1 MKKTIAIGML
11 AALGAF
17 AGVVVNGS
25 RLQAAD
31 EIRCRVN
38 AEALMRDLSALSQ
51 TNPLDAE
58 GIMKLL
64 APKSKP

>member
-38 AEALMRDLSALSQ
+38 AEALMRDLTALSQ
-51 TNPLDAE
+51 TNSLDAE
-58 GIMKLL
+58 LIKKYL
-64 APKSKP
+64 APKPKP

>member
-38 AEALMRDLSALSQ
+38 AEALLQDIAALSLAK
-51 TNPLDAE
+51 PLDAE
-58 GIMKLL
+58 GIRKLL
-64 APKSKP
+64 APKPQP